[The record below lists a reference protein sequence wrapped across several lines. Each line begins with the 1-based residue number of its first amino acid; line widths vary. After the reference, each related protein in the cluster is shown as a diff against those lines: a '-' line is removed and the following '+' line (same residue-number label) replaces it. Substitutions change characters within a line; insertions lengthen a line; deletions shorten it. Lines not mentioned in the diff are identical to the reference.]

1 MTSMTKAETKIKK
14 KLEELYEALDDL
26 QETSTAQTN
35 GDLMWE
41 IGEAMGHID
50 NAIDSI

>member
-1 MTSMTKAETKIKK
+1 MTDAETRIKK
-14 KLEELYEALDDL
+14 KLEELYDALDEL

-35 GDLMWE
+35 DDLMQG

-50 NAIDSI
+50 NAIDSL

>member
-1 MTSMTKAETKIKK
+1 MTDTEIKK
-14 KLEELYEALDDL
+14 KLEELYDVLDEL

-35 GDLMWE
+35 STLMWE

-50 NAIDSI
+50 NAIDSIDKERK